1 VIARVSVGVLAG
13 RTLRLAMPLYLATLL
28 LALAPGL
35 ASLAGL
41 ALIAGDRPWRTELL
55 GTDWLNL
62 LLEVLGSTIYQG
74 GSFGFSLMLLAGLL
88 LLPLTAVGQL
98 VAYSFVAGGIL
109 SRLTQDQPR
118 QLRFWAACRHWFWPS
133 LRLSLLGSVILM
145 AVGTALAAAG
155 ALSRNVVGNDVPAIL
170 QLLAHAV
177 VLGWLELARASM
189 VRMNRRSVGAGL
201 RLATPA
207 LLRPLIL
214 LLWVLLALPPA
225 GLTLAVLMPPAVA
238 DPRSIF
244 DLLLALGYGQ
254 VVAFVAAWS
263 KVIRLAVAARLALDQ
278 KARLPAADAHELPA

>member
-62 LLEVLGSTIYQG
+62 LLEVLGSTIY
-74 GSFGFSLMLLAGLL
+74 
-88 LLPLTAVGQL
+88 LPLTAVGQL